1 MPNTIPPNWKFPLK
15 LSRAWLLLLV
25 VLNLV
30 CVRITF
36 ASPEDGTGEIF
47 PPAAAAQSAIHW
59 KDGYFY
65 INGEPTIIRS
75 GSIHYARVP
84 RELWRDR
91 IWRLKMMG
99 FNAVQSYVFWNAT
112 EPKEN
117 QWGLT
122 DNVDLDAWLSLLKE
136 MNMYALVR
144 VGPYACAEWEE
155 GGYPSWLTVKPG
167 MIQREMG
174 PSLPYSDAYLNKV
187 EGIVAKH
194 QLNHGG
200 SVFMVQL
207 ENEHSRGW
215 GTQVLDPYLK
225 YLDDQARKNGIEVPM
240 FNSGLH
246 HSQDPAGEVPFPIDP
261 SPWYST
267 EFWTGWIGKYGDMA
281 PGTLSEKIRGTWKIL
296 AFGGAGY
303 NYYMAHGGTNFGYS
317 GSGEAPGVSYDYSA
331 PVGEAGQLHNLYYP
345 ARRAAYFAQA
355 FTPVLAGSHN
365 DPAFARCDQA
375 DLRVTTRTNPA
386 GGSIIFL
393 DHFLRKAGAGPVA
406 AILPNASAY
415 HAPKADPNVVLET
428 HVTTGNLTLPH
439 QGAIKVA
446 AMEPRT
452 IVVNLP
458 WTQNASFESI
468 CTNVLL
474 RQTIG
479 TTDYWVCYGPAGD
492 TGEVT
497 LTRKTP
503 SAAPAQFDFTY
514 PANDSVTDIHL
525 DSGDGRQAELLVMNT
540 ELTNRTWLAHD
551 KLYIGPSFV
560 REDGGMEFPPAG
572 GKATIYS
579 ATGKSEV
586 ARAAVTVP
594 DLPALSNWVSRDAA
608 PERAPDF
615 DTAGWLKS
623 QGPQAMET
631 YDSFQNRYGWYRTT
645 LHSDSG
651 GPVSLRFAGNSGTFV
666 PFLSGQP
673 GAVTTLSY
681 GQAGRID
688 FPNATAGDNTL
699 AILVKASPR
708 PKTTYGGPVGMRLA
722 RGLWGGVT
730 SDEAP
735 APVAVSWKKWNKPAR
750 EAVAGDLAKPD
761 YDDSTWTALD
771 AAASSTPIRM
781 HQGTSWF
788 RGSFTLTP
796 DQVDSIL
803 QAPRFAPLPPAT
815 KQRGGPVP
823 ARTIVYLN
831 GREVDE
837 PAQDVSNILVAGK
850 NTVLLEVQSH
860 LGEDAGALTLG
871 LWHNSPLSHA
881 TWYFHGGLN
890 ALDETA
896 IIGRVTNWSDFLS
909 RQPWHPGDPAMAGA
923 PAFWRC
929 TFAYHPAAET
939 RESMGLITTGLKA
952 GSVWLNGHN
961 LGESPQFYPM
971 YMPECWLK
979 DGDNDLV
986 VFDLYGNK
994 PDKLQL
1000 SRYED
1005 FSVLNMK

>member
-1 MPNTIPPNWKFPLK
+1 M
-15 LSRAWLLLLV
+15 RHLLLLFIF
-25 VLNLV
+25 NLF
-30 CVRITF
+30 CFRMAW

-47 PPAAAAQSAIHW
+47 PPTAAAQSAIDW
-59 KDGYFY
+59 KNGYFY
-65 INGEPTIIRS
+65 INGQPTIIRS

-112 EPKEN
+112 EPKEG

-187 EGIVAKH
+187 EGIVAR
-194 QLNHGG
+194 QQINHGG
-200 SVFMVQL
+200 SVILVQL

-215 GTQVLDPYLK
+215 GTQALDPYLK
-225 YLDDQARKNGIEVPM
+225 YLDDQARKNGVEVPM

-246 HSQDPAGEVPFPIDP
+246 HSQDPAGEAPFPVDP

-281 PGTLSEKIRGTWKIL
+281 PGTLSEKIRGTWKII

-331 PVGEAGQLHNLYYP
+331 PIGEAGQFHNLYYP

-355 FTPVLAGSHN
+355 FTPILVGSHD
-365 DPAFARCDQA
+365 DPTLAKSDQP
-375 DLRVTTRTNPA
+375 DLRVTTRTNPL

-393 DHFLRKAGAGPVA
+393 DHFLRKTSAAPVA
-406 AILPNASAY
+406 AILPDASAY

-428 HVTTGNLTLPH
+428 HVTVGNRTLPH

-452 IVVNLP
+452 IIVNMP
-458 WTQNASFESI
+458 WTDNASFESI

-492 TGEVT
+492 SGEVT
-497 LTRKTP
+497 LTRKAP
-503 SAAPAQFDFTY
+503 STAPAQFDFTY
-514 PANDSVTDIHL
+514 PKDDTVTEISL
-525 DSGDGRQAELLVMNT
+525 DSGDGRRAKLLVMNT
-540 ELTNRTWLAHD
+540 DLTNRTWLAHD

-560 REDGGMEFPPAG
+560 LEDGGMEFPPG
-572 GKATIYS
+572 GGRATIYS
-579 ATGKSEV
+579 AAGKSEV
-586 ARAAVTVP
+586 AQTPVVVP
-594 DLPALSNWVSRDAA
+594 DLPKLANWMWQDAA

-615 DTAGWLKS
+615 STVGWLKS

-645 LHSDSG
+645 LPRDSEG
-651 GPVSLRFAGNSGTFV
+651 PISLHFAGQSGTFAPFLNGQPGPVS
-666 PFLSGQP
+666 
-673 GAVTTLSY
+673 TLLY
-681 GQAGRID
+681 GQAGTID
-688 FPNATAGDNTL
+688 LPNAKAGDNVL
-699 AILVKASPR
+699 AILVKASSR
-708 PKTTYGGPVGMRLA
+708 PKTTFRGPVGMQLA
-722 RGLWGGVT
+722 RGLWGGA
-730 SDEAP
+730 SADAAP
-735 APVAVSWKKWNKPAR
+735 TPIAVSWKKWGKATAN
-750 EAVAGDLAKPD
+750 AVADDLAKPD
-761 YDDSTWTALD
+761 YDDTTWTALD
-771 AAASSTPIRM
+771 ATASSTAMTMDR
-781 HQGTSWF
+781 GVSWF
-788 RGSFTLTP
+788 RGTFNLTP

-803 QAPRFAPLPPAT
+803 QLPRFASIPPAV
-815 KQRGGPVP
+815 KQKGAPVP
-823 ARTIVYLN
+823 ARSIVYLN
-831 GREVDE
+831 GQPLAE
-837 PAQDVSNILVAGK
+837 PVEDVSHILVSGK
-850 NTVLLEVQSH
+850 NTILLEVQSH

-881 TWYFHGGLN
+881 TWYFHGGLDD
-890 ALDETA
+890 LDETA

-909 RQPWHPGDPAMAGA
+909 HRPWLSGDPATAGA
-923 PAFWRC
+923 PTFWRC
-929 TFAYHPAAET
+929 TFAYHPAAQT

-952 GSVWLNGHN
+952 GSIWLNGHN
-961 LGESPQFYPM
+961 LGESPQIYTM

-994 PDKLQL
+994 PDQVQL

-1005 FSVLNMK
+1005 SSVLAPKESEAKETENGP